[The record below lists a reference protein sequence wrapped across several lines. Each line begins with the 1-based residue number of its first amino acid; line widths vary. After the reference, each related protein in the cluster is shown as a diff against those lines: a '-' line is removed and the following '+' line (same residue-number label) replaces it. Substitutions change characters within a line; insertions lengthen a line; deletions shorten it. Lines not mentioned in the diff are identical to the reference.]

1 MRNAFRLLLLM
12 VMSLFA
18 ALAVAQ
24 QPVKWSSTYVGD
36 DKEGVMTVTA
46 TIDDK
51 WHLYSIKEVKDGPYP
66 TTFSSGD
73 AEIIGEVKEGDP
85 IREVDTNFGVEVG
98 YFAKTAVFEAK
109 VKLGSKGK
117 EGGIKV
123 RFQACDDSRC
133 LPPQTV
139 DLPLNGEGVLAK
151 PKFGTASTPDATT
164 GESTSGETTAG
175 AGTATTANPPA
186 EKSLSDVERAKKEGL
201 FSYIKLA
208 IGAGFLALLT
218 PCVFPMIP
226 ITVSFFSKKSKE
238 GGMSEVLKQA
248 VAYCGGIIGTFTI
261 LGIVASLLFG
271 AAGVTT
277 LANNPWM
284 NLVLA
289 IVFIVLAFSLFG
301 VFEFAL
307 PPGLLNKFSASGK
320 TGLIAP
326 ILMGLT
332 FSLTSFTCTLP
343 FVGTIL
349 VSASKGDFLYPII
362 GMLCF
367 SFAFCLPFFLLA
379 LWPQALSKLPKSGA
393 WLATIK
399 AYMGFIELMAAV
411 KFLSSTDLGLGG
423 GLGILTRETFLAVW
437 FGLLLLAGLY
447 LVGSIK
453 LPTVH
458 EEGRPGPFR
467 MAFGV
472 ATIILS
478 AFVLTGLNGRPLGD
492 IDAFLP
498 PSPYPNQKGGAT
510 AKGEGGF
517 LTTYA
522 AAQEESKRTGKPIFI
537 DFTGIYCTNCRYME
551 RNVFPDAEVQKQ
563 FDKYVKVKLFTDRP
577 TEEDMANQKLMQDLT
592 KSITLPQ
599 YVIVKPDGS
608 VQVREFT
615 RDVKAF
621 ASWLGS

>member
-12 VMSLFA
+12 VMSLFT

-51 WHLYSIKEVKDGPYP
+51 WHLYSIKEVKDGPFP

-73 AEIIGEVKEGDP
+73 AEIIGDVKEGDP
-85 IREVDTNFGVEVG
+85 IREVDPNFGVEVG

-133 LPPQTV
+133 LPPQTF
-139 DLPLNGEGVLAK
+139 DLPLNGEGVLGK
-151 PKFGTASTPDATT
+151 TRFGAATSPEASTGGTTTPSEGTTTTPDPKASTT
-164 GESTSGETTAG
+164 
-175 AGTATTANPPA
+175 
-186 EKSLSDVERAKKEGL
+186 KKLSDVEKAKKEGL
-201 FSYIKLA
+201 FAYIKLA
-208 IGAGFLALLT
+208 ITAGFVALLT

-238 GGMSEVLKQA
+238 GGMKEVLKQA
-248 VAYCGGIIGTFTI
+248 LAYCGGIVGTFTI

-289 IVFIVLAFSLFG
+289 IIFIVLAFSLFG

-307 PPGLLNKFSASGK
+307 PPALLNRFSATGK

-343 FVGTIL
+343 FVGAVL
-349 VSASKGDFLYPII
+349 VSASQGDFLYPII

-367 SFAFCLPFFLLA
+367 STAFCLPFFALA

-411 KFLSSTDLGLGG
+411 KFLSSTDLGLAG

-467 MAFGV
+467 LVLGI
-472 ATIILS
+472 ATIVLS
-478 AFVLTGLNGRPLGD
+478 GFVLSGLNGKALGD

-498 PSPYPNQKGGAT
+498 PSPYPNQKGETT

-517 LTTYA
+517 LSTYA

-551 RNVFPDAEVQKQ
+551 RNVFPDAAVQKE
-563 FDKYVKVKLFTDRP
+563 FEKYVKVKLFTDRP
-577 TEEDMANQKLMQDLT
+577 TSEDMANQKLMQDLT

-608 VQVREFT
+608 VEVKEFT

-621 ASWLGS
+621 AAWLGS

>member
-24 QPVKWSSTYVGD
+24 QPVKWSSTFVGD

-51 WHLYSIKEVKDGPYP
+51 WHLYSIKEVKDGPFP

-73 AEIIGEVKEGDP
+73 AEIVGEVKEGEP
-85 IREVDTNFGVEVG
+85 IREVDPNFGVEVG
-98 YFAKTAVFEAK
+98 YFSKTAEFK
-109 VKLGSKGK
+109 IGVKRFGK
-117 EGGIKV
+117 NGGIKV

-139 DLPLNGEGVLAK
+139 DLPLNGEGVIAK
-151 PKFGTASTPDATT
+151 TRFGAATTPDDNEENTP
-164 GESTSGETTAG
+164 AG
-175 AGTATTANPPA
+175 AGTTTPDPKAPATQSLNEV
-186 EKSLSDVERAKKEGL
+186 EKAKKEGL

-238 GGMSEVLKQA
+238 GGMREVLKQA
-248 VAYCGGIIGTFTI
+248 LAYCGGIVGTFTI
-261 LGIVASLLFG
+261 LGIIASLLFG

-307 PPGLLNKFSASGK
+307 PPALLNKFSASGK

-349 VSASKGDFLYPII
+349 VSASKGDFLYPVI

-367 SFAFCLPFFLLA
+367 STAFCLPFFLLA

-467 MAFGV
+467 LVFGI
-472 ATIILS
+472 ATIVLS
-478 AFVLTGLNGRPLGD
+478 GFVLSGLNGQPLED

-498 PSPYPNQKGGAT
+498 PSPYPNQKGRPV
-510 AKGEGGF
+510 AKAEGGF
-517 LTTYA
+517 LSTYA

-551 RNVFPDAEVQKQ
+551 RNVFPKPEVQKE

-599 YVIVKPDGS
+599 YVIVKPDGT

-621 ASWLGS
+621 AAWLGS

>member
-1 MRNAFRLLLLM
+1 MRKAFRLLLLM
-12 VMSLFA
+12 VMSLFT

-73 AEIIGEVKEGDP
+73 AEIIGEVKEGDA
-85 IREVDTNFGVEVG
+85 IREVDPNFGVEVG

-109 VKLGSKGK
+109 VKLGEKGK

-139 DLPLNGEGVLAK
+139 ELPLNGEGVLAK
-151 PKFGTASTPDATT
+151 SKFGAASSPDTTT
-164 GESTSGETTAG
+164 GAANSEG
-175 AGTATTANPPA
+175 TTANAGSTTSANPPG
-186 EKSLSDVERAKKEGL
+186 EKDLSEVEKAKKEGL

-226 ITVSFFSKKSKE
+226 ITVSFFSKKGKE
-238 GGMSEVLKQA
+238 GGMKEVLKQA
-248 VAYCGGIIGTFTI
+248 LAYCGGIVGTFTI

-307 PPGLLNKFSASGK
+307 PPALLNRFSATGK

-367 SFAFCLPFFLLA
+367 STAFCLPFFALA

-453 LPTVH
+453 LPAVH

-467 MAFGV
+467 LVFGI
-472 ATIILS
+472 ATIVLS
-478 AFVLTGLNGRPLGD
+478 GFVLSGLNGRPLGD

-498 PSPYPNQKGGAT
+498 PSPYPNQKGKAV
-510 AKGEGGF
+510 AKEEGGF
-517 LTTYA
+517 LSTYA

-551 RNVFPDAEVQKQ
+551 RNVFPDAAVQKE
-563 FDKYVKVKLFTDRP
+563 FEKYVKVKLFTDRP

-621 ASWLGS
+621 AAWLGS